1 MRGRRPWEEWGRE
14 REEWVEEEETEFE
27 REWWGRKSRG
37 MCMLT
42 AVMACWER
50 IVGGRASREGTKQA
64 ARGLRKE
71 GDGKR
76 RGCMRNT

>member
-1 MRGRRPWEEWGRE
+1 
-14 REEWVEEEETEFE
+14 VEEEETEFE

-50 IVGGRASREGTKQA
+50 IVGVGPAEEGERA
-64 ARGLRKE
+64 ARGGR
-71 GDGKR
+71 GR
-76 RGCMRNT
+76 RGMYAALSSPRREPVK